1 MEETKPE
8 TVQVEFEFTGS
19 DAFRAALWVFFR
31 PASMR
36 FIFAAFAF
44 SLVYGALTIS
54 RGDRSGITK
63 FLVLTVFYV
72 ALPILVGASGLI
84 AQRRL
89 PLARRQQRYELSDA
103 GIAIVSAVGQSTT
116 SWEAYQRVEESGRA
130 FYLSPQNR
138 IWHFLPKRAL
148 KGQGDLERL
157 RSLFVKHLGK
167 RARVSASKSLPGGRG
182 A

>member
-1 MEETKPE
+1 MEPE
-8 TVQVEFEFTGS
+8 TIRVDFEFTGL

-31 PASMR
+31 PMSIR
-36 FIFAAFAF
+36 FVFALFAL
-44 SLVYGALTIS
+44 SLIYGAITNTRDDTPGMAKLLTL
-54 RGDRSGITK
+54 GAA
-63 FLVLTVFYV
+63 YV
-72 ALPILVGASGLI
+72 ALPTVVGISGLL

-103 GIAIVSAVGQSTT
+103 GIAISSAVGQATT

-130 FYLSPQNR
+130 FYLSPQTR

-148 KGQGDLERL
+148 DGEGDLRRL

-167 RARVSASKSLPGGRG
+167 RARVKKSA